1 MKTPTRYGSMSVRKK
16 TMTIVALSALALGAS
31 GCTMRGSSS
40 TTTSD
45 NQSGADDI
53 TADCVSY
60 DATAGVTKDSI
71 KIGTTLSVTGS
82 LATAGTI
89 RYGMQAY
96 IDSVN
101 DEGGIDGRKI
111 DLVVRDDGYDPTKA
125 ATNVNELVN
134 NEKVFAL
141 FGQLGTANILAVQPD
156 LEENC
161 VPNLLVQS
169 GAPVLVTPENYWTL
183 SQYPSYALE
192 GEVLAKTAIAQGAK
206 RVSIISQNDDFGKA
220 YTGSLIKTLE
230 DAGVE
235 VAKQT
240 TYEAGSPSVD
250 SQVTQLAADGADAV
264 LVAALGTACPQIL
277 NGIHASGWEPQILT
291 TALCTS
297 KGLLSLLDPGAGDGG
312 ISSAFYKSPSDPQWA
327 NDEALATYRTAL
339 AKYAPEADPNEDYVL
354 DGWLEGQLLVDI
366 LKSAKTMDR
375 AGVMESARNANISA
389 DTLLPGIEFQ
399 TSPDKYEPLTSVQ
412 LRRFD
417 ASTKTFVFVDPET
430 GEDLPAGEVKL
441 ATGSPASS

>member
-1 MKTPTRYGSMSVRKK
+1 MNTQSRTSSRRIRR
-16 TMTIVALSALALGAS
+16 TTTLVAGLAGLALVAS
-31 GCTMRGSSS
+31 GCSMRGGSSDTTAS
-40 TTTSD
+40 TDSAVGD
-45 NQSGADDI
+45 A
-53 TADCVSY
+53 TADCVTY
-60 DATAGVTKDSI
+60 DPTAGVTDDSI

-169 GAPVLVTPENYWTL
+169 GAPVLVEPDNYWTL

-206 RVSIISQNDDFGKA
+206 TVSIISQNDDFGKA
-220 YTGSLIKTLE
+220 YTGALIKTLE

-235 VAKQT
+235 VTKQT

-250 SQVTQLAADGADAV
+250 SQVTQLADDGADAV

-312 ISSAFYKSPSDPQWA
+312 ISSAFYKSPSDPRWA
-327 NDEALATYRTAL
+327 DDEALATYRAAL
-339 AKYAPEADPNEDYVL
+339 TKYAPEADPNEDYVL

-399 TSPDKYEPLTSVQ
+399 TGPDKYEPLTSVQ

-417 ASTKTFVFVDPET
+417 AATKTFVFVDPET

-441 ATGSPASS
+441 ATGSATGS